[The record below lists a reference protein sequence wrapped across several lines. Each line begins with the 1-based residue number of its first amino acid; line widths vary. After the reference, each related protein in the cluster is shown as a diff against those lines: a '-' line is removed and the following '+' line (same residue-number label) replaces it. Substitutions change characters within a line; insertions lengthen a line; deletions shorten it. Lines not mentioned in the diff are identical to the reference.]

1 MEDDKLIEVVTGHAF
16 IFTKLIDVLNQNLT
30 EITIQ
35 FIQDIH
41 QNAKIEDTYTYKD
54 KEKDE
59 ESETEMD
66 AESES
71 ADESETESDDESESE
86 PEEVKKPINKKEEKE
101 RKKREKEKA
110 KKKKEKEKIKKKKEK
125 EKLKE
130 KEKKKKDKTKKNEK
144 HYKEPKDD
152 EPEVEEPKNN
162 GGMRII
168 AIDEQKTIL
177 IYVKLPSEQF
187 DKFYVKKSSHSIGV
201 NLELFYKFMK
211 TVDKNSLL
219 TMSIDK
225 DDEQTLV
232 LRLEDDEKPCY
243 TEFRQ
248 KLLDLNDEQQ
258 KLPREKPFDMAVR
271 MKTSEFKK
279 VCSEMNIFSEY
290 VEITCTIN
298 EITFKCHGDSSNFS
312 KTYKNSELGVII
324 YCTKKNVTEIT
335 EPVMV
340 QAIFNLKHL
349 VTFGKCVNLCE
360 ELVLFL
366 RNDWPLFINYTIGRL
381 GKMLVGVAPVDDK
394 TLTRETDYDGG
405 IDKYYDK
412 KNIIMKDKDE
422 AYGHGA

>member
-1 MEDDKLIEVVTGHAF
+1 MEEDKLIEVVTGHAF

-35 FIQDIH
+35 FIQDIN
-41 QNAKIEDTYTYKD
+41 QNSSKTKKVDD
-54 KEKDE
+54 KEEEEEDEDREDEDDE
-59 ESETEMD
+59 EEELD
-66 AESES
+66 E
-71 ADESETESDDESESE
+71 DESETMTESESE
-86 PEEVKKPINKKEEKE
+86 EDGKINKKS
-101 RKKREKEKA
+101 KKEKEKEKKRKEKEKK
-110 KKKKEKEKIKKKKEK
+110 KKKKEKEKEKRKKQKE
-125 EKLKE
+125 KE
-130 KEKKKKDKTKKNEK
+130 KEKKNDK
-144 HYKEPKDD
+144 HYKESIKKIDD
-152 EPEVEEPKNN
+152 DVEEVKNN

-168 AIDEQKTIL
+168 AIDDQKTIL

-187 DKFYVKKSSHSIGV
+187 DKFYVKKSFHSIGV

-258 KLPREKPFDMAVR
+258 NLPKEKTFDMSVR
-271 MKTSEFKK
+271 MKTNEFKK
-279 VCSEMNIFSEY
+279 VCSEMNSFSDF

-298 EITFKCHGDSSNFS
+298 EITFKCSGDSSDWS
-312 KTYKNSELGVII
+312 KTYKNSERGVII
-324 YCTKKNVTEIT
+324 LCTKKTTTED

-366 RNDWPLFINYTIGRL
+366 KNDWPLFINYTIGRL
-381 GKMLVGVAPVDDK
+381 GKMLVGVSPVDGK
-394 TLTRETDYDGG
+394 TLKREADYDGAT
-405 IDKYYDK
+405 DKYYDK
-412 KNIIMKDKDE
+412 KNIVVKDKDDS
-422 AYGHGA
+422 YGHTA

>member
-41 QNAKIEDTYTYKD
+41 QNDKLEDKYKIDHEDG
-54 KEKDE
+54 DE
-59 ESETEMD
+59 EEE
-66 AESES
+66 
-71 ADESETESDDESESE
+71 DEDEDED
-86 PEEVKKPINKKEEKE
+86 EEEDEDEVEEEEEEIKKPINKKEEKE

-110 KKKKEKEKIKKKKEK
+110 KKKKEKEKAKKKKEK
-125 EKLKE
+125 EKAKA
-130 KEKKKKDKTKKNEK
+130 KEKKKKEKMKNEK
-144 HYKEPKDD
+144 HYKEPQEEK
-152 EPEVEEPKNN
+152 PETEEIKND

-187 DKFYVKKSSHSIGV
+187 EKFYVKKSSHSIGV

-258 KLPREKPFDMAVR
+258 KLPKEKPFDMAVR
-271 MKTSEFKK
+271 MKTGEFKK

-324 YCTKKNVTEIT
+324 YCTKKNVEEIT

-366 RNDWPLFINYTIGRL
+366 KNDWPLFINYTIGRL

-412 KNIIMKDKDE
+412 KNIVLKDD
-422 AYGHGA
+422 AYGYA

>member
-1 MEDDKLIEVVTGHAF
+1 
-16 IFTKLIDVLNQNLT
+16 
-30 EITIQ
+30 
-35 FIQDIH
+35 
-41 QNAKIEDTYTYKD
+41 
-54 KEKDE
+54 
-59 ESETEMD
+59 
-66 AESES
+66 
-71 ADESETESDDESESE
+71 
-86 PEEVKKPINKKEEKE
+86 
-101 RKKREKEKA
+101 
-110 KKKKEKEKIKKKKEK
+110 
-125 EKLKE
+125 
-130 KEKKKKDKTKKNEK
+130 
-144 HYKEPKDD
+144 
-152 EPEVEEPKNN
+152 
-162 GGMRII
+162 MRII

-177 IYVKLPSEQF
+177 IFVKLPSEQF

-248 KLLDLNDEQQ
+248 KLLDLNDDQQ

-312 KTYKNSELGVII
+312 KTYKNSERGVII
-324 YCTKKNVTEIT
+324 YCTKKLSVDDV

-366 RNDWPLFINYTIGRL
+366 KNDWPLFINYTIGRL
-381 GKMLVGVAPVDDK
+381 GKMLVGITPVDDK
-394 TLTRETDYDGG
+394 TLKRETDYDGT
-405 IDKYYDK
+405 IVKYYDK
-412 KNIIMKDKDE
+412 KNIILKDKDDE
-422 AYGHGA
+422 YGVHNVRTKK